1 LAQRINKVL
10 QSSDSDISQR
20 EVQGEVQGE
29 VILPDVG
36 AQLDMKSSDSESVTS
51 ISLAVP
57 YAKEALLFDVASH
70 SSHTSSRDSVDSAID
85 INNF

>member
-1 LAQRINKVL
+1 MLS
-10 QSSDSDISQR
+10 SSDSDISQR
-20 EVQGEVQGE
+20 EVQREVQRE
-29 VILPDVG
+29 LILPDVG
-36 AQLDMKSSDSESVTS
+36 VEWDMKSSDSESVKS